1 MTYIFNR
8 SIIFNIEIEKG
19 GDNMSII
26 KTDKMRIVE
35 IFIEEP
41 IQKFL
46 RREYRENGISIT
58 KLTEILNKKSGTR
71 TERSTV
77 WKWLKIF
84 NIRRKVWK

>member
-1 MTYIFNR
+1 MP
-8 SIIFNIEIEKG
+8 
-19 GDNMSII
+19 II

-46 RREYRENGISIT
+46 RREYRENGVSIT

-71 TERSTV
+71 TERSTI
-77 WKWLKIF
+77 WKWLKLF
-84 NIRRKVWK
+84 NIRRKKWK

>member
-1 MTYIFNR
+1 
-8 SIIFNIEIEKG
+8 
-19 GDNMSII
+19 MSII